1 MSLKTKVNTL
11 TASFKEAVDKY
22 KKDKA
27 ALQESKMYSADYIAS
42 EIGKL
47 DTALNTLV
55 ADSNAMLQTIF
66 QESIDEIKSNKA
78 GGSDFESKLSNALT
92 FINALGDRLTDETA
106 FALVQPFF
114 GDYQTMH
121 RLSMVLAGKQG
132 IPATMLAVSGYDNAI
147 KLLQNIRTKYRG
159 MFNSFRNDAGMLG
172 LVTNQYLMTE
182 IDAYEA
188 YIARLHEYL
197 SASADDAEKVV
208 ANHQTFNLGLG
219 ESADN
224 TSVVTVGGNS
234 EPNQGV

>member
-1 MSLKTKVNTL
+1 MSIKTKVNTL

-27 ALQESKMYSADYIAS
+27 ILQESTMYSADYIAA
-42 EIGKL
+42 EIANL
-47 DTALNTLV
+47 DRAMNTLV
-55 ADSNAMLQTIF
+55 ADSNAMLRTIF

-78 GGSDFESKLSNALT
+78 GGNDFESKLSNALT

-132 IPATMLAVSGYDNAI
+132 IPATRFTVSGYDAAI
-147 KLLQNIRTKYRG
+147 KQLQNIQVNFG
-159 MFNSFRNDAGMLG
+159 AFFDSFQNDAGMLG
-172 LVTNQYLMTE
+172 IVTNQYLLTE
-182 IDAYEA
+182 VDTYEA
-188 YIARLHEYL
+188 YIARLYEYI

-208 ANHQTFNLGLG
+208 ANHKQ
-219 ESADN
+219 EA
-224 TSVVTVGGNS
+224 
-234 EPNQGV
+234 

>member
-1 MSLKTKVNTL
+1 MSIKTKVNTL

-92 FINALGDRLTDETA
+92 FINALGDRLNDETA
-106 FALVQPFF
+106 FALAQPFF
-114 GDYQTMH
+114 KDYQTMH
-121 RLSMVLAGKQG
+121 RLSLVLADKRG
-132 IPATMLAVSGYDNAI
+132 IPATRLAVEGYDKAI
-147 KLLQNIRTKYRG
+147 EKLQNIQVKFRSL
-159 MFNSFRNDAGMLG
+159 FNSFRNDAGLLG
-172 LVTNQYLMTE
+172 IVSSQYLLAE

-188 YIARLHEYL
+188 YTERLYEYL
-197 SASADDAEKVV
+197 STSADDAGKVV
-208 ANHQTFNLGLG
+208 ANHQTFNLGLP
-219 ESADN
+219 EAAD
-224 TSVVTVGGNS
+224 S
-234 EPNQGV
+234 EPKQGV